1 MRGPFTCVQRSG
13 FCDEPPGLVT
23 HGVAEGLC
31 GCFLTLS
38 VEVLRFR
45 L

>member
-13 FCDEPPGLVT
+13 FCDEPPGLRT
-23 HGVAEGLC
+23 GGVGEGLS

-38 VEVLRFR
+38 VEGLRFR